1 MTLRSLDHQANLG
14 LTGSRKTKVTR
25 EQCSLQNNRVS
36 PIVLTMLHDGR
47 GDRSNI
53 KFMIGEKTD
62 LQIIQQIYER

>member
-25 EQCSLQNNRVS
+25 EKCSFQNHRES
-36 PIVLTMLHDGR
+36 PIVLTMLHGGR

-53 KFMIGEKTD
+53 FMIGEKTD
-62 LQIIQQIYER
+62 LQIIQKIYER